1 MKALLFGRDGQV
13 GTALSARLPEVATE
27 VVALGRAGAD
37 FEVEGAL
44 AAIVERVRPDVII
57 NAAAYTAV
65 DKAESEQVR
74 ALRINAGAVAEL
86 ADAAKAVG
94 ARLVHYST
102 DYVFDGSGT
111 TPWVE
116 TDATGPLNAYGASK
130 LAGEMAIAATGAPHW
145 VFRTSWV
152 HAPGGNNFIAKILKA
167 AQERDSLKVID
178 DQIGAPTSAALIAE
192 VTVKALQSLSGARP
206 LSDGIYHLQAAGK
219 TSWHGYARFA
229 INAAR
234 QRGFPI
240 KVADDAIETVPTSA
254 FVTPAKRPLNSRLAT
269 QKLRDGLGIDLPDW
283 RDDVWPTLS
292 TLLPKDAS

>member
-13 GTALSARLPEVATE
+13 GTALTARLPEVATE

-44 AAIVERVRPDVII
+44 AAIIAREKPDVIV

-74 ALRINAGAVAEL
+74 AMRINAGAVAEL
-86 ADAAKAVG
+86 ADAAKSLG
-94 ARLVHYST
+94 ALLVHYST
-102 DYVFDGSGT
+102 DYVFDGSGET
-111 TPWVE
+111 RWVE
-116 TDATGPLNAYGASK
+116 TDPTGPLNAYGASK
-130 LAGEMAIAATGAPHW
+130 LAGEAAITLSGVPHW

-167 AQERDSLKVID
+167 ASERERLTVID
-178 DQIGAPTSAALIAE
+178 DQIGGPTSAALIAE
-192 VTVKALQSLSGARP
+192 VTVKALQSLDGARP
-206 LSDGIYHLQAAGK
+206 LAAGIYHLQAAGE
-219 TSWHGYARFA
+219 TSWHGYASFA

-234 QRGFPI
+234 LRGYPI
-240 KVADDAIETVPTSA
+240 KVAEDAIEKVPTSA
-254 FVTPAKRPLNSRLAT
+254 FVTPAKRPLNSRLST
-269 QKLRDGLGIDLPDW
+269 KKLRDGLGIDLPDW
-283 RDDVWPTLS
+283 QDDVWPTLS

>member
-13 GTALSARLPEVATE
+13 GTALTARLPEVATE

-44 AAIVERVRPDVII
+44 AAIVAREKPDVIV

-74 ALRINAGAVAEL
+74 AMRINAGAVAEL
-86 ADAAKAVG
+86 ADAAKSVG
-94 ARLVHYST
+94 ALLVHYST

-116 TDATGPLNAYGASK
+116 TDPTGPLNAYGASK
-130 LAGEMAIAATGAPHW
+130 LAGEAAITLSGVPHW

-167 AQERDSLKVID
+167 ASERERLTVID
-178 DQIGAPTSAALIAE
+178 DQIGGPTSAALIAE
-192 VTVKALQSLSGARP
+192 VTVKALQSLDGARP
-206 LSDGIYHLQAAGK
+206 LAAGIYHLQAAGE
-219 TSWHGYARFA
+219 TSWHGYASFA

-234 QRGFPI
+234 LRGYPI
-240 KVADDAIETVPTSA
+240 KVAEDAIEKVPTSA
-254 FVTPAKRPLNSRLAT
+254 FVTPAKRPLNSRLST
-269 QKLRDGLGIDLPDW
+269 KKLRDGLGIDLPDW
-283 RDDVWPTLS
+283 QDDVWPTLS